1 MDMSVNVNYISD
13 WMSIEPYFWT
23 KDEIGELSKE
33 WSIKSNTRNFTLD
46 VYNFHWEF
54 TNPQQILA
62 TPFKSGWLN
71 VLVIN
76 KHGLMERDYL
86 TLLDRLEDLDADT
99 KVLIVIAKHTEDYFM
114 LNETRTST
122 TLLERIEKMKGVKI
136 VWDIPFINY
145 PNFIFSNKVAL
156 QSYYNN
162 EVFPGEMFF
171 YGSDIFKGYHKGYR
185 VGLHINKLTDRVRM
199 GLAKHFHTNENNK
212 LKFTIN
218 TIPTHNHRYSPLLNY
233 TSPYFNP
240 QLTNHGQTNGIH
252 GNSYTH
258 QFIEHTIHSQME
270 VVYETFTIISP
281 YLHLI
286 KFNEKTTKLLYLG
299 KPFIHTDP
307 MAHRLMESNM
317 LTPYR
322 SLYTDELWDI
332 YSNWDISK
340 PIPITDSIWIPALI
354 RNIEWIRDMEDSE
367 WKERIELA
375 MGIANENR
383 EYCNRCIF
391 DTHLRE
397 HLKF

>member
-1 MDMSVNVNYISD
+1 MDINYISD

-23 KDEIGELSKE
+23 KDEVGELSKE
-33 WSIKSNTRNFTLD
+33 WSIKSATRNFKLD
-46 VYNFHWEF
+46 DYNFHWEF
-54 TNPQQILA
+54 TNPQQILS
-62 TPFKSGWLN
+62 TPFKEGWLN

-76 KHGLMERDYL
+76 KHGLMESDYL
-86 TLLDRLEDLDADT
+86 VLLDRLERLDDDT
-99 KVLIVIAKHTEDYFM
+99 KVLIVIGKHTEDYFM
-114 LNETRTST
+114 HNDVRESDEILV
-122 TLLERIEKMKGVKI
+122 RIGKMKSVKVI
-136 VWDIPFINY
+136 WDIPFIKYN
-145 PNFIFSNKVAL
+145 NFTFSNKVGI

-171 YGSDIFKGYHKGYR
+171 YGGDVFKGYPKQYR

-199 GLAKHFHTNENNK
+199 ELAKHFHTNEDNK
-212 LKFTIN
+212 LKFTTN
-218 TIPTHNHRYSPLLNY
+218 TLPTHNSRFSPLLNY
-233 TSPYFNP
+233 TSPFFNP
-240 QLTNHGQTNGIH
+240 QLTNEGQNNGIH

-281 YLHLI
+281 HLHLI

-299 KPFIHTDP
+299 KPLIHTDP
-307 MAHRLMESNM
+307 LAHKLMEVNGF
-317 LTPYR
+317 TPYR

-340 PIPITDSIWIPALI
+340 PIDQKDSSWIPALI

-367 WKERIELA
+367 WKERIEVA

-383 EYCNRCIF
+383 EYCNTLIF

>member
-1 MDMSVNVNYISD
+1 
-13 WMSIEPYFWT
+13 
-23 KDEIGELSKE
+23 
-33 WSIKSNTRNFTLD
+33 
-46 VYNFHWEF
+46 
-54 TNPQQILA
+54 
-62 TPFKSGWLN
+62 
-71 VLVIN
+71 
-76 KHGLMERDYL
+76 MESDYL
-86 TLLDRLEDLDADT
+86 PLLDRLEGLDEDT
-99 KVLIVIAKHTEDYFM
+99 KVVIVIAKHTEDYFM

-136 VWDIPFINY
+136 VWDIPFIGY
-145 PNFIFSNKVAL
+145 TNFKFSNKVAL

-171 YGSDIFKGYHKGYR
+171 YGSEVFKEHPKKHR
-185 VGLHINKLTDRVRM
+185 VGLHINKLTDRVRIS
-199 GLAKHFHTNENNK
+199 LAKHFLQNDKVE
-212 LKFTIN
+212 LKFTTN
-218 TIPTHNHRYSPLLNY
+218 TIPTHNKVHLPLLNY

-240 QLTNHGQTNGIH
+240 YLSNSGQNNGIH
-252 GNSYTH
+252 KDSYTH

-307 MAHRLMESNM
+307 LAHKLMEMNG

-332 YSNWDISK
+332 YSNWNISK
-340 PIPITDSIWIPALI
+340 PIEQYDSSWIPALI
-354 RNIEWIRDMEDSE
+354 RNIEWIRDMKDSE
-367 WKERIELA
+367 WKERIEVA

-383 EYCNRCIF
+383 EYCNHLIF

>member
-1 MDMSVNVNYISD
+1 MSVNVNYISD

-23 KDEIGELSKE
+23 KDEVGELSKE
-33 WSIKSNTRNFTLD
+33 WPMKSNTRNFTLD
-46 VYNFHWEF
+46 NYNFHWEF
-54 TNPQQILA
+54 TNSQQISSIV
-62 TPFKSGWLN
+62 FKKDWLN
-71 VLVIN
+71 VLVISRQ
-76 KHGLMERDYL
+76 GIMEGDYL
-86 TLLDRLEDLDADT
+86 SLLDKLERLEGDT
-99 KVLIVIAKHTEDYFM
+99 KVVIVITKHTEDYFM
-114 LNETRTST
+114 LNSVRDSDEV
-122 TLLERIEKMKGVKI
+122 LLRISKMKGVRVI
-136 VWDIPFINY
+136 WDIPLIHY
-145 PNFIFSNKVAL
+145 DNFIFSNKVAL

-171 YGSDIFKGYHKGYR
+171 YGSDIFKGYSKRYR

-199 GLAKHFHTNENNK
+199 RLAKHFVTNENNN
-212 LKFTIN
+212 LKFTTN
-218 TIPTHNHRYSPLLNY
+218 TIPTHNHRYLPLLNY

-252 GNSYTH
+252 RNSYTH

-307 MAHRLMESNM
+307 MAHKLMEMNL

-332 YSNWDISK
+332 YSNWDISN
-340 PIPITDSIWIPALI
+340 PITITDSSWIPALI
-354 RNIEWIRDMEDSE
+354 RNIEWLRDMEDSE

-383 EYCNRCIF
+383 EYCNRIIF

>member
-1 MDMSVNVNYISD
+1 MDINYIVD

-23 KDEIGELSKE
+23 KDEISDISKE
-33 WSIKSNTRNFTLD
+33 WSTKSDTRHFKLD
-46 VYNFHWEF
+46 GYNFHWEF
-54 TNPQQILA
+54 TNAQQILS
-62 TPFKSGWLN
+62 TPFKEGCIN
-71 VLVIN
+71 VLLIT
-76 KHGLMERDYL
+76 KHGLMESDYL
-86 TLLDRLEDLDADT
+86 ALLDRLEGLDEST
-99 KVLIVIAKHTEDYFM
+99 KVLIIIAKHTEDYFM
-114 LNETRTST
+114 HNEVRESDE
-122 TLLERIEKMKGVKI
+122 LLLRIEKMKGVKI
-136 VWDIPFINY
+136 VWDIPFIGYN
-145 PNFIFSNKVAL
+145 NFKFSNKVGI

-171 YGSDIFKGYHKGYR
+171 YGGEVFKEHPKKHR
-185 VGLHINKLTDRVRM
+185 VGLHINKLTDRVRIS
-199 GLAKHFHTNENNK
+199 LAKHFLQNDKVE
-212 LKFTIN
+212 LKFTTN
-218 TIPTHNHRYSPLLNY
+218 TSPTHNQRFLPLLNY

-240 QLTNHGQTNGIH
+240 YLSNSVQNNGIH
-252 GNSYTH
+252 KDSYTH

-307 MAHRLMESNM
+307 LAHKLMEMNM

-340 PIPITDSIWIPALI
+340 RIEQNDSSWIPALI
-354 RNIEWIRDMEDSE
+354 RNIEWLRDIEDSE
-367 WKERIELA
+367 WNERIEVA
-375 MGIANENR
+375 MGIANKNR
-383 EYCNRCIF
+383 EYCNKLIF

>member
-1 MDMSVNVNYISD
+1 MDINVNFIAD
-13 WMSIEPYFWT
+13 WQSIEPYFWT
-23 KDEIGELSKE
+23 KDEIKNISRL
-33 WSIKSNTRNFTLD
+33 WSSNHTTRNFKLD
-46 VYNFHWEF
+46 EYNFHWEF
-54 TNPQQILA
+54 TNPQEILS
-62 TPFKSGWLN
+62 TPFKAGWIN
-71 VLVIN
+71 VLLIT
-76 KHGLMERDYL
+76 KHGLMESDYL
-86 TLLDRLEDLDADT
+86 ALLVRLEGLDEGT
-99 KVLIVIAKHTEDYFM
+99 KVLIIIAKHTEDYFIH
-114 LNETRTST
+114 NEVRESDE
-122 TLLERIEKMKGVKI
+122 LLLRIEKMKGVKI

-145 PNFIFSNKVAL
+145 TNFKFSNKVAL

-171 YGSDIFKGYHKGYR
+171 YGSEVFKEHPKGHR
-185 VGLHINKLTDRVRM
+185 VGLHINKLTDRVRIS
-199 GLAKHFHTNENNK
+199 LAKHFLQNDKVE
-212 LKFTIN
+212 LKFTTN
-218 TIPTHNHRYSPLLNY
+218 TIPTHNKVHLPLLNY

-240 QLTNHGQTNGIH
+240 YLSNSGQNNGIH
-252 GNSYTH
+252 KDSYTH

-307 MAHRLMESNM
+307 LAHKLMEMNG

-332 YSNWDISK
+332 YSNWNISK
-340 PIPITDSIWIPALI
+340 PIEQYDSSWIPALI
-354 RNIEWIRDMEDSE
+354 HNIEWIRDMKDSE
-367 WKERIELA
+367 WKERIEVA

-383 EYCNRCIF
+383 EYCNHLIF

>member
-1 MDMSVNVNYISD
+1 MDINYIAD

-23 KDEIGELSKE
+23 KDEVSELSRQ
-33 WSIKSNTRNFTLD
+33 WSIKSATRNFVLD
-46 VYNFHWEF
+46 GYNFHWEY
-54 TNPQQILA
+54 TNPQQILF
-62 TPFKSGWLN
+62 TPFKEGWLN

-76 KHGLMERDYL
+76 KHGLMESDYL
-86 TLLDRLEDLDADT
+86 TLLDRLEGLEADT
-99 KVLIVIAKHTEDYFM
+99 KVLIVIGKHTEDYFM
-114 LNETRTST
+114 HNDVRESDE
-122 TLLERIEKMKGVKI
+122 LLVRIGKIKRVKVI
-136 VWDIPFINY
+136 WDIPFISYN
-145 PNFIFSNKVAL
+145 NFTFSNKVGV

-162 EVFPGEMFF
+162 EIFPGEMFF
-171 YGSDIFKGYHKGYR
+171 YGNEVFTKHPKRHR

-199 GLAKHFHTNENNK
+199 GLAKHFLTNENKN
-212 LKFTIN
+212 LKFTTN
-218 TIPTHNHRYSPLLNY
+218 TLPTHNRIYSPLLNY
-233 TSPYFNP
+233 TSPFFNP
-240 QLTNHGQTNGIH
+240 QLANPNQNNGIH

-281 YLHLI
+281 HLHLI

-307 MAHRLMESNM
+307 LAHKLMEVNH

-340 PIPITDSIWIPALI
+340 PIEQKDSSWIPALI
-354 RNIEWIRDMEDSE
+354 RNIEWIRDIEDSE
-367 WKERIELA
+367 WNTKIEVA
-375 MGIANENR
+375 MGIANKNR
-383 EYCNRCIF
+383 EYCNNLIF

>member
-1 MDMSVNVNYISD
+1 MDINYISD

-23 KDEIGELSKE
+23 KDEVSELSRQ
-33 WSIKSNTRNFTLD
+33 WSIKSATRNFKLD
-46 VYNFHWEF
+46 GYNFHWEF
-54 TNPQQILA
+54 TNPQQILS
-62 TPFKSGWLN
+62 TPFKEGWLN

-76 KHGLMERDYL
+76 KHGLMESDYL
-86 TLLDRLEDLDADT
+86 VLLDRLERLDDDT
-99 KVLIVIAKHTEDYFM
+99 KVLIVIGKHTEDYFM
-114 LNETRTST
+114 HNDVRESDEILV
-122 TLLERIEKMKGVKI
+122 RIGKMKSVKVI
-136 VWDIPFINY
+136 WDIPFIKYN
-145 PNFIFSNKVAL
+145 NFTFSNKVGI

-171 YGSDIFKGYHKGYR
+171 YGGDVFKGYPKQYR

-199 GLAKHFHTNENNK
+199 ELAKHFHTNEDNK
-212 LKFTIN
+212 LKFTTN
-218 TIPTHNHRYSPLLNY
+218 TLPTHNQRYSPLLNY
-233 TSPYFNP
+233 TSPFFNP
-240 QLTNHGQTNGIH
+240 QLTNEGQNNGIH

-281 YLHLI
+281 HLHLI

-299 KPFIHTDP
+299 KPLIHTDP
-307 MAHRLMESNM
+307 LAHKLMEVNGF
-317 LTPYR
+317 TPYR

-340 PIPITDSIWIPALI
+340 PIDQKDSSWIPALI

-367 WKERIELA
+367 WKERIEVA

-383 EYCNRCIF
+383 EYCNTLIF

>member
-1 MDMSVNVNYISD
+1 MDINYISD

-23 KDEIGELSKE
+23 KDEVSELSRQ
-33 WSIKSNTRNFTLD
+33 WSIKSATRNFVID
-46 VYNFHWEF
+46 GYNFHWEF
-54 TNPQQILA
+54 TNPQQILS
-62 TPFKSGWLN
+62 TPFKMGWLN

-76 KHGLMERDYL
+76 KHGLMESDYL
-86 TLLDRLEDLDADT
+86 VLLDRLDRLDDNT
-99 KVLIVIAKHTEDYFM
+99 KVLIVIGKHTEDYFM
-114 LNETRTST
+114 HNEVRESDE
-122 TLLERIEKMKGVKI
+122 LLIRIGKMKSVKVI
-136 VWDIPFINY
+136 WDIPFIKYN
-145 PNFIFSNKVAL
+145 NFTFSNKVGI

-171 YGSDIFKGYHKGYR
+171 YGNEVFTNHPKRYR

-199 GLAKHFHTNENNK
+199 GLAKHFLTNEDKN
-212 LKFTIN
+212 LKFTTN
-218 TIPTHNHRYSPLLNY
+218 TLPTHNSRFSPLLNY
-233 TSPYFNP
+233 TSPFFNP
-240 QLTNHGQTNGIH
+240 QLTNSGQNNGIH

-281 YLHLI
+281 HLHLI

-307 MAHRLMESNM
+307 LAHKLMERNGF
-317 LTPYR
+317 TPYR

-340 PIPITDSIWIPALI
+340 PIDQKDSSWIPALI
-354 RNIEWIRDMEDSE
+354 RNIEWIRDIEDSE
-367 WKERIELA
+367 WNTRIEVA

-383 EYCNRCIF
+383 EYCNRLIF

>member
-1 MDMSVNVNYISD
+1 MDMSVNVNYIAD

-23 KDEIGELSKE
+23 KDEVGELSNE
-33 WSIKSNTRNFTLD
+33 WSIKSATRNFTLD
-46 VYNFHWEF
+46 EYNFHWEF
-54 TNPQQILA
+54 TNPQQILS
-62 TPFKSGWLN
+62 TPFKPGWLN
-71 VLVIN
+71 VLLIT
-76 KHGLMERDYL
+76 KHGLTESDYGS
-86 TLLDRLEDLDADT
+86 LLDRLEGLDEGT

-122 TLLERIEKMKGVKI
+122 TLLERIEKMRGVKV

-145 PNFIFSNKVAL
+145 TNFKFSNKVAL

-171 YGSDIFKGYHKGYR
+171 YGGEVFSGYPKRHR
-185 VGLHINKLTDRVRM
+185 VGLHINKLTDRVRI
-199 GLAKHFHTNENNK
+199 GLAKHFLTNENIG
-212 LKFTIN
+212 LKFTTN
-218 TIPTHNHRYSPLLNY
+218 TSPTHNQRYLPLLNY
-233 TSPYFNP
+233 TSPHFNP
-240 QLTNHGQTNGIH
+240 YLSNSGQNNGIH
-252 GNSYTH
+252 NNSYTH

-281 YLHLI
+281 HLHLI

-307 MAHRLMESNM
+307 LAHKLMEMNS

-340 PIPITDSIWIPALI
+340 RIDGNDSSWIPALI
-354 RNIEWIRDMEDSE
+354 RNIEWLRDMKDSE
-367 WKERIELA
+367 WQERIEVA
-375 MGIANENR
+375 NTIATDNR
-383 EYCNRCIF
+383 RYCNELIF
-391 DTHLRE
+391 VTHLRE

>member
-1 MDMSVNVNYISD
+1 MDINVNFIAD
-13 WMSIEPYFWT
+13 WQSIEPYFWT
-23 KDEIGELSKE
+23 KDEIKNISRL
-33 WSIKSNTRNFTLD
+33 WSSNHTTRNFKLD
-46 VYNFHWEF
+46 EYNFHWEF
-54 TNPQQILA
+54 TNPQEILS
-62 TPFKSGWLN
+62 TPFKAGWIN
-71 VLVIN
+71 VLLIT
-76 KHGLMERDYL
+76 KHGLMESDYL
-86 TLLDRLEDLDADT
+86 ALLDRLEGLDEGT
-99 KVLIVIAKHTEDYFM
+99 KVLIIIAKHTEDYFIH
-114 LNETRTST
+114 NEVRESDE
-122 TLLERIEKMKGVKI
+122 LLLRIEKMKGVKI

-145 PNFIFSNKVAL
+145 TIFKFSNKVAL

-171 YGSDIFKGYHKGYR
+171 YGSEVFKEHPKGHR
-185 VGLHINKLTDRVRM
+185 VGLHINKLTDRVRIS
-199 GLAKHFHTNENNK
+199 LAKHFLQNDKVE
-212 LKFTIN
+212 LKFTTN
-218 TIPTHNHRYSPLLNY
+218 TIPTHNKVHLPLLNY

-240 QLTNHGQTNGIH
+240 YLSNSGQNNGIH
-252 GNSYTH
+252 KDSYTH

-307 MAHRLMESNM
+307 LAHKLMEMNG

-332 YSNWDISK
+332 YSNWNISK
-340 PIPITDSIWIPALI
+340 PIEQYDSSWIPALI
-354 RNIEWIRDMEDSE
+354 HNIEWIRDMKDSE
-367 WKERIELA
+367 WKERIEVA

-383 EYCNRCIF
+383 EYCNHLIF